1 MSTFLPQ
8 PALLAVGGSLAP
20 PMPVLGFIGLH
31 AALPQLA
38 STMLDSLRVW
48 MQKYCCAITV
58 VLCIVFGAYFLIRG
72 LSGL

>member
-1 MSTFLPQ
+1 
-8 PALLAVGGSLAP
+8 
-20 PMPVLGFIGLH
+20 MPVLGFIGLH

-72 LSGL
+72 LTGL